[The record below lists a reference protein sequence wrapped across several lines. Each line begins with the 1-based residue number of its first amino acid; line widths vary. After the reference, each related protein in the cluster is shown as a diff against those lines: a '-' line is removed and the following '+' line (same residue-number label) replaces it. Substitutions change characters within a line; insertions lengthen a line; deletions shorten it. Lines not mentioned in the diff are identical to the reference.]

1 MLRRPPRSTRTDTLC
16 PYTAL
21 FRSILVTHDLGVVR
35 RLCDR
40 VLIMYAGRVVE
51 TGVTKELLAAPKHPS
66 TQALLASITRMGD
79 TRDRLQAI
87 EGTIPCLSA
96 LPPCCRF
103 TRSAAG
109 SFGQPCV
116 STGRARGS
124 AVHSKQQP
132 ETIP

>member
-51 TGVTKELLAAPKHPS
+51 TGVTKEVFAAPKHTY
-66 TQALLASITRMGD
+66 TQALLASIPRRCD
-79 TRDRLQAI
+79 TRDRLQPL
-87 EGTIPCLSA
+87 EGTIHDLRA
-96 LPPCCRF
+96 LPPACSF
-103 TRSAAG
+103 THRCPPPHARCGAA
-109 SFGQPCV
+109 FPPEP
-116 STGRARGS
+116 RGE
-124 AVHSKQQP
+124 KGKKR
-132 ETIP
+132 